1 MPPPRLQ
8 VGDNESVATT
18 CTRSATCSR
27 PAAALAP
34 TAAPTC
40 SVPVPVPCVLTVTQ
54 GSSLCHVEHD
64 PAAIPIAK
72 KPLFSDG
79 DIIRI
84 YHPYHSADFEVSSC
98 CIGETT
104 HVGGNTSTTTCIAL
118 TRPYDHTP
126 IIEREDSAKR
136 FDDAIERL
144 HCPYKRNAA
153 EGENDDDGLSSVG
166 TSPRS
171 SMRSSRSPKRIL
183 LEATTTNDGLA
194 STVGGSPKANTTLIG
209 TRVWRLVAANT
220 DKRPP
225 WRRQYDEGAAPS
237 DIIMHV
243 EAQTRIITH
252 FRVPIKQSTIMT
264 MCRDVIY
271 APERSIHQ
279 QRVLYFDRVPV
290 EFVVKETYQAVCD
303 WHPACSTVDNVKW
316 AKLSRKMNFLQSIR
330 NTSHEVDMVFLRRC
344 RDRKL
349 DLDGFR
355 AILEDVAWMQYPRLE
370 LKCAVQKLLWSTAV
384 MLPHVN
390 ERVWTEAKS
399 LAVSVEAK
407 RNCAQ
412 IRLAAT
418 FRGLKH
424 RVRYNEMVTA
434 AVCIARYARMRIQF
448 VRRIRRLEE
457 LERQRLRCMWENS
470 ATLCQKIWRGYFAK
484 LSYERRR
491 ARIMEQERQES
502 AELRRKLRVE
512 RLRRDASI
520 LCRFARSVEG
530 HQVVVTM
537 TLHGEANA
545 HLLMSAYLPVV
556 QKTFDFCFPEQ
567 PLQVYMQQ
575 ILQRE
580 GHMSWNEMLKPE
592 LLKGLADRLMIRR
605 VTGETIVIFSKRNLA
620 ERGRLI
626 AKKLIQCDD
635 NGGIYLLSI
644 FKSTVDF
651 VFCLYD
657 PTTCDRLKTTLSN
670 AALHKWLSDEAR
682 LVPVG
687 GSQCS
692 RFRPSLALLLPG
704 RQDDLVEWLST
715 RLSVQASHDKGGQQ
729 CGRRVLFQFEV
740 DREKAERLACR
751 IQAVVRRLAARARA
765 RSMIRDQFEKVF
777 DRKNGAYYYINSK
790 TGACQWTKPVLLGDE
805 ELDIPKDEW
814 RRIECTPSSPG
825 GPTAYY
831 HNPGTGQTSWMSEE
845 QAARMLQRR
854 IRERQAADI
863 TGPKLDMATVASA
876 IKFISDAKKAYAVE
890 PNRLSHK
897 VNYALVCQ
905 CLSFD
910 FGEARQQY
918 EEAILRCPS
927 HPVIGRAY
935 ALLLLATCNERH
947 LIERAHT
954 LLGEAEIGDPTAR
967 MFRLAIQNCF
977 LWAVIVHPRNPL
989 ALLNSA
995 LLHQYVL
1002 KDAGRADKLY
1012 RRALAPYNVDS
1023 SNCPHVDIIRR
1034 NYGLFRRGNS
1044 KMHLI

>member
-1 MPPPRLQ
+1 MRALCYMRH
-8 VGDNESVATT
+8 SAS
-18 CTRSATCSR
+18 RSYVQCSR
-27 PAAALAP
+27 AGAVCPHRDA
-34 TAAPTC
+34 
-40 SVPVPVPCVLTVTQ
+40 
-54 GSSLCHVEHD
+54 GSSLCHVQHD
-64 PAAIPIAK
+64 AAAISSTVE
-72 KPLFSDG
+72 PLFSKG

-84 YHPYHSADFEVSSC
+84 HHPYHGADFEVSSC
-98 CIGETT
+98 RIGEAPSGTA
-104 HVGGNTSTTTCIAL
+104 STTITL

-126 IIEREDSAKR
+126 ITEREESAKR

-144 HCPYKRNAA
+144 HCPYKRNAN
-153 EGENDDDGLSSVG
+153 EDKYGDDSTSVSSFA
-166 TSPRS
+166 TRS
-171 SMRSSRSPKRIL
+171 NSGISVMSTRSPKRIL
-183 LEATTTNDGLA
+183 LEAAICNNDALA
-194 STVGGSPKANTTLIG
+194 SPAASPLSANMTLIG

-225 WRRQYDEGAAPS
+225 WRRQYDDGAAPS
-237 DIIMHV
+237 DIMIPCDRTMQAQ
-243 EAQTRIITH
+243 AQTRIIAH
-252 FRVPIKQSTIMT
+252 FRVPIQQSAIMA
-264 MCRDVIY
+264 MCRDATY

-279 QRVLYFDRVPV
+279 QRVLYFDLVPV
-290 EFVVKETYQAVCD
+290 DFVVRETYQAVCD
-303 WHPACSTVDNVKW
+303 WHPACSTIDNVKW

-330 NTSHEVDMVFLRRC
+330 NTSHEVDMAFLRRC

-349 DLDGFR
+349 GLDGFR
-355 AILEDVAWMQYPRLE
+355 AILEDVAWMQHPRLE
-370 LKCAVQKLLWSTAV
+370 LQVAVKKLLWSTVV

-424 RVRYNEMVTA
+424 RVRYRGMVAA
-434 AVCIARYARMRIQF
+434 AVCIAKYARMRIQL
-448 VRRIRRLEE
+448 VRRIRRLEKI
-457 LERQRLRCMWENS
+457 ERERLRCMWENS
-470 ATLCQKIWRGYFAK
+470 ATLCQKIWRGYFSK
-484 LSYERRR
+484 LTYKRRR
-491 ARIMEQERQES
+491 ARILKQERQES
-502 AELRRKLRVE
+502 AERRRKLRAE

-520 LCRFARSVEG
+520 ICRFARSVEG

-537 TLHGEANA
+537 VLHGEANA
-545 HLLMSAYLPVV
+545 HLLMRAYLPVV

-567 PLQVYMQQ
+567 SLQVYMQQ

-580 GHMSWNEMLKPE
+580 GNMSWSEMLKPE

-605 VTGETIVIFSKRNLA
+605 VSGGPIVIFSKRNFA

-657 PTTCDRLKTTLSN
+657 PTTCDRLKTRLSYT
-670 AALHKWLSDEAR
+670 ALHKWLSDEAR

-687 GSQCS
+687 GSPCS
-692 RFRPSLALLLPG
+692 RCRPSLALFLPG

-715 RLSVQASHDKGGQQ
+715 RLSIKPLHDEEGQHDK
-729 CGRRVLFQFEV
+729 RRVLFQFEV

-765 RSMIRDQFEKVF
+765 RTMIREQFEKVF
-777 DRKNGAYYYINSK
+777 DRENGAYYYVNSK

-805 ELDIPKDEW
+805 DLEIPRDEW
-814 RRIECTPSSPG
+814 RRIECTPSRPG

-854 IRERQAADI
+854 VRERQAADI

-876 IKFISDAKKAYAVE
+876 VKFISDAKKAFAEE
-890 PNRLSHK
+890 PDRLSHK

-910 FGEARQQY
+910 FNEARQQY
-918 EEAILRCPS
+918 EEAIARCPS

-935 ALLLLATCNERH
+935 AILLLATCSAH
-947 LIERAHT
+947 HSIEKAHA
-954 LLGEAEIGDPTAR
+954 LLREAEICDPTAR

-977 LWAVIVHPRNPL
+977 LWAVVVHPRNPL

-1002 KDAGRADKLY
+1002 KDPGRAERLY
-1012 RRALAPYNVDS
+1012 RRALATACVDS
-1023 SNCPHVDIIRR
+1023 SSGSHAAIIRQ
-1034 NYGLFRRGNS
+1034 NYDLFRRGAGIG
-1044 KMHLI
+1044 L

>member
-1 MPPPRLQ
+1 MPPPRFQ
-8 VGDNESVATT
+8 VVANEGVATT
-18 CTRSATCSR
+18 CTRPVACST
-27 PAAALAP
+27 PS
-34 TAAPTC
+34 C

-64 PAAIPIAK
+64 AAAATSSTAA
-72 KPLFSDG
+72 PLFSDG
-79 DIIRI
+79 DTIRI
-84 YHPYHSADFEVSSC
+84 HHPYHSSDFEVFSC

-104 HVGGNTSTTTCIAL
+104 SGNASTTAITL

-126 IIEREDSAKR
+126 IIEREESAKR

-144 HCPYKRNAA
+144 HCPYKRASN
-153 EGENDDDGLSSVG
+153 EDSGDDSTSMG

-171 SMRSSRSPKRIL
+171 SNNSISMRSTRSPKRIL
-183 LEATTTNDGLA
+183 LEAAICNNDA
-194 STVGGSPKANTTLIG
+194 SESPAASPPNANMTLIR
-209 TRVWRLVAANT
+209 TRVWRLVAPNT

-225 WRRQYDEGAAPS
+225 WRRQYDDGAAPS
-237 DIIMHV
+237 DIIMHA
-243 EAQTRIITH
+243 EAQTRIISH
-252 FRVPIKQSTIMT
+252 FRVPIQQSTIMS
-264 MCRDVIY
+264 MCQDATY
-271 APERSIHQ
+271 APEISIHQ

-290 EFVVKETYQAVCD
+290 EFVVRETYQAVCD
-303 WHPACSTVDNVKW
+303 WHPACSTIDNVKW

-330 NTSHEVDMVFLRRC
+330 NTSHEVDMAFLRRC

-370 LKCAVQKLLWSTAV
+370 LQVAVKKLLLSTVV

-407 RNCAQ
+407 RHCAQ

-424 RVRYNEMVTA
+424 RVRYNEMVAA
-434 AVCIARYARMRIQF
+434 AVCIAKYARMQIQL

-457 LERQRLRCMWENS
+457 IEQQRLQCMWENS
-470 ATLCQKIWRGYFAK
+470 ATLCQQIWRGYSAK
-484 LSYERRR
+484 LSYKRRR
-491 ARIMEQERQES
+491 DRILEQESRES
-502 AELRRKLRVE
+502 AELRRKLRAE

-520 LCRFARSVEG
+520 ICRFARSVEG

-537 TLHGEANA
+537 TLHGEVNA
-545 HLLMSAYLPVV
+545 DLLMRAYLPVV

-567 PLQVYMQQ
+567 SLQVYMQQ

-580 GHMSWNEMLKPE
+580 GNLSWNEMLKPE

-605 VTGETIVIFSKRNLA
+605 VSGTPIVIFSKRNFA

-644 FKSTVDF
+644 FKSAVDF

-657 PTTCDRLKTTLSN
+657 PTTCDRLKTSLSYT
-670 AALHKWLSDEAR
+670 ALHKWLSDEAR

-687 GSQCS
+687 GSQYS
-692 RFRPSLALLLPG
+692 RCRPSLALLLPE

-715 RLSVQASHDKGGQQ
+715 RLSIKTSHDEGGQH
-729 CGRRVLFQFEV
+729 CRRRVLFQFEV

-765 RSMIRDQFEKVF
+765 RIMIREQFEKVF
-777 DRKNGAYYYINSK
+777 DRENGACYYVNSK

-805 ELDIPKDEW
+805 ELDIPRDEW
-814 RRIECTPSSPG
+814 RRIECSPSRPG

-876 IKFISDAKKAYAVE
+876 IKFISDAKKAFAEE
-890 PNRLSHK
+890 PDRLSHK

-910 FGEARQQY
+910 FDEARQQY
-918 EEAILRCPS
+918 EEAIARCPS

-935 ALLLLATCNERH
+935 ALLLLATCSEH
-947 LIERAHT
+947 HSIGKAHA
-954 LLGEAEIGDPTAR
+954 LLREAEIGDPTAR

-977 LWAVIVHPRNPL
+977 LWAVVVHPRNPP

-995 LLHQYVL
+995 LLHHYVL
-1002 KDAGRADKLY
+1002 KDPGRAEKLY
-1012 RRALAPYNVDS
+1012 RRALATCIDS
-1023 SNCPHVDIIRR
+1023 SNGSHVAIIRH
-1034 NYGLFRRGNS
+1034 NYVLFRRGDATS
-1044 KMHLI
+1044 G